1 MRASKAAA
9 RVVTVAALAAGLVA
23 ASTDVGAQS
32 PPVPSI
38 VERLHVYLEVYEPKL
53 SELVANE
60 EFVQRMPDV
69 SAVYGEATFFTRR
82 LVSDVG
88 FLRLPGGLA
97 WLGQRSVRTV
107 NGEAVGGGV
116 PRLEDLLMSAGP
128 GVFASAKAIAEANAK
143 YNLGYPRSMNVPTL
157 PLELLGRSHQRA
169 FRARV
174 EGRGTHDGRAIVHV
188 RFSESPPGA
197 IIAFDE
203 TRFVRADVVAR
214 VAADDGAVLWA
225 EVSLDPPGYGGHRVR
240 VEFAPERALG
250 HLVPVRLSESYSGRS
265 RGEGT
270 ASYSN
275 YRKFQTT
282 GRILPPGH

>member
-1 MRASKAAA
+1 MLA
-9 RVVTVAALAAGLVA
+9 VCPGFQALR
-23 ASTDVGAQS
+23 AQS
-32 PPVPSI
+32 PPVPPI
-38 VERLHVYLEVYEPKL
+38 VERMHSYLDLYETQL
-53 SELVANE
+53 SALVADE

-69 SAVYGEATFFTRR
+69 SAVYGEATLSRRR
-82 LVSDVG
+82 LVSDFG

-128 GVFASAKAIAEANAK
+128 GVFARAKAIAEANAK
-143 YNLGYPRSMNVPTL
+143 FNLGYPRSMNVPTL
-157 PLELLGRSHQRA
+157 PLELLGRSHHRA

-225 EVSLDPPGYGGHRVR
+225 EVLLDPPGYGGHRVR

>member
-1 MRASKAAA
+1 MA
-9 RVVTVAALAAGLVA
+9 T
-23 ASTDVGAQS
+23 
-32 PPVPSI
+32 PS
-38 VERLHVYLEVYEPKL
+38 
-53 SELVANE
+53 
-60 EFVQRMPDV
+60 
-69 SAVYGEATFFTRR
+69 SAEATFATRR

-128 GVFASAKAIAEANAK
+128 DVFASAKAIAEANAK
-143 YNLGYPRSMNVPTL
+143 FNLGYPRSMNVPTL
-157 PLELLGRSHQRA
+157 PLELLGRSHHRA
-169 FRARV
+169 FRAGV
-174 EGRGTHDGRAIVHV
+174 EG
-188 RFSESPPGA
+188 
-197 IIAFDE
+197 
-203 TRFVRADVVAR
+203 
-214 VAADDGAVLWA
+214 
-225 EVSLDPPGYGGHRVR
+225 
-240 VEFAPERALG
+240 RALG

-275 YRKFQTT
+275 YRKFQTA